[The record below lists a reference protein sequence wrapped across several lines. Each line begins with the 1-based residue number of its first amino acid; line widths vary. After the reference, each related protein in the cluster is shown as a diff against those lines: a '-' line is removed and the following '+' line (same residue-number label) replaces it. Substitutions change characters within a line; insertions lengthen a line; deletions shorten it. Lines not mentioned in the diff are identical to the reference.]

1 MNKKLLAVAVAGVFA
16 APAAFAQSSNVVLYG
31 RLNMGVDNASA
42 TGATNN
48 TATVSNDFKSRMRQF
63 DSGSRLGVRGT
74 EDLGNGLRAV
84 FQIESGLNA
93 NNGQNTALGGQ
104 QNFSTGYLAS
114 RPSWVGLEGGW
125 GSVKAGKQ
133 DVYWGNGTINQ
144 TGPNY
149 VNADLPWVT
158 GGAGRVSAGVTR
170 QNNVVSYQSPTVAGL
185 NAQLSWS
192 PDTNSGG
199 NTGIVIASATAGNNG
214 AAGYNNSENVGTG
227 KNANA
232 QLLGLTVRGAWGPLQ
247 TQYDFVVKKGTTDQS
262 AAAGPVGV
270 GIANIAPETFANKL
284 GIGFAYMPGGM
295 INVIGTAIH
304 VKDVGITSAA
314 EAQAGTT
321 MVTGTTENL
330 NQTTVGITWEQLVG
344 GNILLLAQ
352 IGEMQ
357 KVKGCSVGNQANIC
371 DNSGAKGYMLG
382 VRYNL
387 SKRTAIY
394 TAFNRVNNDKN
405 QFADYAGGA
414 QQVGPLGAAQKGADP
429 QIISVGMQH
438 NF

>member
-31 RLNMGVDNASA
+31 RLNVGVDNAKA
-42 TGATNN
+42 TGATNDG
-48 TATVSNDFKSRMRQF
+48 ATNFDYKSRMRQF

-114 RPSWVGLEGGW
+114 RPSWVGLEGSW
-125 GSVKAGKQ
+125 GSIKAGKQ

-170 QNNVVSYQSPTVAGL
+170 QNNVVSYQSPTMAGL

-192 PDTNSGG
+192 PDTNAGG
-199 NTGIVIASATAGNNG
+199 NTGITSAPATAAVPGATVYNNAENV
-214 AAGYNNSENVGTG
+214 AAG
-227 KNANA
+227 KNTNA

-247 TQYDFVVKKGTTDQS
+247 TQYDFVVKHGTTDQS
-262 AAAGPVGV
+262 GLAAANLNP
-270 GIANIAPETFANKL
+270 ATFANKL
-284 GIGFAYMPGGM
+284 GIGFTYMPGGM

-304 VKDVGITSAA
+304 LKDQGITSVA

-321 MVTGTTENL
+321 MTNNTSENL

-352 IGEMQ
+352 VGEMQ
-357 KVKGCSVGNQANIC
+357 KVKGCSVGNQSNIC
-371 DNSGAKGYMLG
+371 DNSGAKGYMAG

-387 SKRTAIY
+387 SKRSAIY

-405 QFADYAGGA
+405 QYADYAGGA
-414 QQVGPLGAAQKGADP
+414 QNVGPLGATNKGSQV